1 MYLYRIF
8 SGIMTTRL
16 SPKQIGKR
24 IVELRKLKG
33 YSQEDLAKF
42 LKIPR
47 SSIAQMELGNRNVS
61 VIEIIK
67 LSEAL
72 GFSLDRFLAK
82 EYRVKKEGKVVA
94 DEVKVEQDMR
104 ISVPKLRMSKFKN
117 ILLYIL
123 ERCGGKPNVGETV
136 LYKLLYFSDF
146 NFYEI
151 YEEHLTGAQYRKLP
165 YGPVPQ
171 KLDYLISQMLEKG
184 QLQRIKTEY
193 HGYPQT
199 RYIPM
204 EKADLTKMS
213 AAEKEIIDRVIDR
226 FSDWSAS
233 AISEFSHKDLPW
245 KATEE
250 GDIIDYELAFYRESP
265 FSVRTYDDE
274 PEQP

>member
-1 MYLYRIF
+1 M
-8 SGIMTTRL
+8 
-16 SPKQIGKR
+16 
-24 IVELRKLKG
+24 RKHKG

-47 SSIAQMELGNRNVS
+47 SSVAQMELGNRNVS
-61 VIEIIK
+61 VIELIK

-72 GFSLDRFLAK
+72 GFSMDNFLAK
-82 EYRVKKEGKVVA
+82 EFKTEKAIEPETASVPAKE
-94 DEVKVEQDMR
+94 DMR
-104 ISVPKLRMSKFKN
+104 VSIPQFKTKKFEN

-151 YEEHLTGAQYRKLP
+151 YESHLSGAQYKKLP
-165 YGPVPQ
+165 FGPVPQ
-171 KLDYLISQMLEKG
+171 KLDSTINKMIAKG

-204 EKADLTKMS
+204 DKADLTEMT
-213 AAEKEIIDRVIDR
+213 AAEKDVIDRVIDR

-245 KATEE
+245 KATDN
-250 GDIIDYELAFYRESP
+250 GDIIDYELVFYRESP
-265 FSVRTYDDE
+265 FSVRTYNDE

>member
-1 MYLYRIF
+1 
-8 SGIMTTRL
+8 MTTRL
-16 SPKQIGKR
+16 SLKQIGKR
-24 IVELRKLKG
+24 IAELRKLKG
-33 YSQEDLAKF
+33 YSQEDLARF
-42 LKIPR
+42 LNIPR
-47 SSIAQMELGNRNVS
+47 SSVAQMESGNRNVS
-61 VIEIIK
+61 VMELIR
-67 LSEAL
+67 LSEVL
-72 GFSLDRFLAK
+72 GFSLDKFLAK
-82 EYRVKKEGKVVA
+82 EYKSKTVVEIVAEPDPVK
-94 DEVKVEQDMR
+94 QDMR
-104 ISVPKLRMSKFKN
+104 ISAPRLKMNKFKN

-171 KLDYLISQMLEKG
+171 KLDSMLNTMTETG

-204 EKADLTKMS
+204 DKADLTELT
-213 AAEKEIIDRVIDR
+213 AAEKEVIDRVLER
-226 FSDWSAS
+226 FSDWPAS
-233 AISEFSHKDLPW
+233 AISEYSHQDIPW

-250 GDIIDYELAFYRESP
+250 GEIIDYELVFYRESP
-265 FSVRTYDDE
+265 FSVRTYNDE

>member
-1 MYLYRIF
+1 MA
-8 SGIMTTRL
+8 TRL
-16 SPKQIGKR
+16 SSKQIGKR

-42 LKIPR
+42 LEIPR
-47 SSIAQMELGNRNVS
+47 SSVAQMELGNRNVS
-61 VIEIIK
+61 VIELIK
-67 LSEAL
+67 LSDVL
-72 GFSLDRFLAK
+72 GFSLDKFLAK
-82 EYRVKKEGKVVA
+82 EYKAQKEIETVVEDFPA
-94 DEVKVEQDMR
+94 KQNMR
-104 ISVPKLRMSKFKN
+104 ISIPELNIKKFKN

-146 NFYEI
+146 NYYEV
-151 YEEHLTGAQYRKLP
+151 YEEHLTGALYRKLP

-171 KLDYLISQMLEKG
+171 KLDSIISKMLENG

-204 EKADLTKMS
+204 DKADLTELT
-213 AAEKEIIDRVIDR
+213 AAEKDVIDQVIAR

-233 AISEFSHKDLPW
+233 AISEYSHKDLPW
-245 KATEE
+245 KATDD

>member
-1 MYLYRIF
+1 MLQTY
-8 SGIMTTRL
+8 GIMTMRL
-16 SPKQIGKR
+16 SLKQIGER
-24 IVELRKLKG
+24 IANLRKLKG
-33 YSQEDLAKF
+33 YSQEDMAKF

-47 SSIAQMELGNRNVS
+47 SSIAQIEKGNRNIS
-61 VIEIIK
+61 VIELIK
-67 LSEAL
+67 LSEVL
-72 GFSLDRFLAK
+72 GFSLDHFLAK
-82 EYRVKKEGKVVA
+82 EFKLESGIETIREAITDKL
-94 DEVKVEQDMR
+94 DMR
-104 ISVPKLRMSKFKN
+104 ISIPEFEVSKFKN

-171 KLDYLISQMLEKG
+171 KLDSIVSQMIENG

-199 RYIPM
+199 RYIPLD
-204 EKADLTKMS
+204 KADLTKMT
-213 AAEKEIIDRVIDR
+213 AAEKEVIDRVIDR

-233 AISEFSHKDLPW
+233 AISEYSHKDLPW
-245 KATEE
+245 RASNDGEV
-250 GDIIDYELAFYRESP
+250 IDYELAFYRESP

-274 PEQP
+274 FEQP

>member
-1 MYLYRIF
+1 M
-8 SGIMTTRL
+8 
-16 SPKQIGKR
+16 
-24 IVELRKLKG
+24 RKLKG
-33 YSQEDLAKF
+33 YSQEDLARF

-47 SSIAQMELGNRNVS
+47 SSVAQIELGNRNVS
-61 VIEIIK
+61 VIELIR
-67 LSEAL
+67 LSDVL
-72 GFSLDRFLAK
+72 GFSLDKFLAK
-82 EYRVKKEGKVVA
+82 EYKACKEIEAVAEDAPAKEG
-94 DEVKVEQDMR
+94 MR
-104 ISVPKLRMSKFKN
+104 ISVPQLKMKKFKN

-146 NFYEI
+146 NFYET

-171 KLDYLISQMLEKG
+171 KIDSLISQMIEKG
-184 QLQRIKTEY
+184 RLQRIKTEY

-199 RYIPM
+199 RYIPLD
-204 EKADLTKMS
+204 KADLREMT
-213 AAEKEIIDRVIDR
+213 AAEKDIIDRVIDR
-226 FSDWSAS
+226 FSDWPAS

-245 KATEE
+245 KATED
-250 GDIIDYELAFYRESP
+250 GDIIDYELVFYRESP

>member
-1 MYLYRIF
+1 
-8 SGIMTTRL
+8 MTTRL
-16 SPKQIGKR
+16 SPRQIGKR

-47 SSIAQMELGNRNVS
+47 SSVAQMELGNRNVS
-61 VIEIIK
+61 VLEIIK
-67 LSEAL
+67 LSEVL
-72 GFSLDRFLAK
+72 LFSLDKFLAQ
-82 EYRVKKEGKVVA
+82 EYKVANEGELVA
-94 DEVKVEQDMR
+94 EAIPTGQDIR
-104 ISVPKLRMSKFKN
+104 ISVPQLKMKKFRN

-151 YEEHLTGAQYRKLP
+151 YEEHLTSAQYRKLP

-171 KLDYLISQMLEKG
+171 KLDNLISQLIEKG
-184 QLQRIKTEY
+184 ELQRIKGEY

-199 RYIPM
+199 RYIVKD
-204 EKADLTKMS
+204 KADLTEMT
-213 AAEKEIIDRVIDR
+213 AAEKDVIDRVIDR

-245 KATEE
+245 KATDD

-265 FSVRTYDDE
+265 FSVRTYDNE

>member
-1 MYLYRIF
+1 
-8 SGIMTTRL
+8 MTTRL
-16 SPKQIGKR
+16 SSKQIGKR

-47 SSIAQMELGNRNVS
+47 SSVAQMELGNRNVS
-61 VIEIIK
+61 VIELIK
-67 LSEAL
+67 LSETL

-82 EYRVKKEGKVVA
+82 EYKAEK
-94 DEVKVEQDMR
+94 EVKIVAEVVPAKQEMR
-104 ISVPKLRMSKFKN
+104 ISIPKLKMNKFKN

-151 YEEHLTGAQYRKLP
+151 YEEHLTGTQYQKLP

-171 KLDYLISQMLEKG
+171 KLDRLVNQMIENG

-193 HGYPQT
+193 HNYPQT

-204 EKADLTKMS
+204 DKADLTEMT
-213 AAEKEIIDRVIDR
+213 AAEKDVIDRVIER

-233 AISEFSHKDLPW
+233 AISEYSHKDLPW
-245 KATEE
+245 MATDD
-250 GDIIDYELAFYRESP
+250 GDIIDYELVFYRESP
-265 FSVRTYDDE
+265 FSVRTYDDD

>member
-1 MYLYRIF
+1 
-8 SGIMTTRL
+8 MTTRL

-47 SSIAQMELGNRNVS
+47 SSVAQMELGNRNVS
-61 VIEIIK
+61 VIELIK
-67 LSEAL
+67 LSETL
-72 GFSLDRFLAK
+72 GFSLDLFLAR
-82 EYRVKKEGKVVA
+82 EYKLEKA
-94 DEVKVEQDMR
+94 VETASEPEREYESMR
-104 ISVPKLRMSKFKN
+104 ISVPKLKIDKFKN

-151 YEEHLTGAQYRKLP
+151 YEEHLTGTQYRKLS

-171 KLDYLISQMLEKG
+171 KVEGIVNQMIEQG

-193 HGYPQT
+193 HGFPQT
-199 RYIPM
+199 KYIALK
-204 EKADLTKMS
+204 KADLTTFS
-213 AAEKEIIDRVIDR
+213 AAEKEVIDKVIEQ
-226 FSDWSAS
+226 FSDWSAKK
-233 AISEFSHKDLPW
+233 ISEYSHNDKPW
-245 KATEE
+245 RATDEN
-250 GDIIDYELAFYRESP
+250 DIIDYELVFYRRP
-265 FSVRTYDDE
+265 PYSVRMYEEDE
-274 PEQP
+274 

>member
-1 MYLYRIF
+1 
-8 SGIMTTRL
+8 MTTRL
-16 SPKQIGKR
+16 SSKQIGKR

-42 LKIPR
+42 LNIPR
-47 SSIAQMELGNRNVS
+47 SSVAQMELGNRNVS

-72 GFSLDRFLAK
+72 GFSLDQFLAK
-82 EYRVKKEGKVVA
+82 EYKAIKEG
-94 DEVKVEQDMR
+94 EVLTDTVKTKQDMR
-104 ISVPKLRMSKFKN
+104 ISVPKLRMDKFKN

-123 ERCGGKPNVGETV
+123 ERCGGKPNIGETV

-146 NFYEI
+146 NFYET

-171 KLDYLISQMLEKG
+171 KLDYLISQMIANG

-204 EKADLTKMS
+204 EKADLTEMS

-250 GDIIDYELAFYRESP
+250 GDIIDYELAFYREPP

-274 PEQP
+274 LEQP

>member
-1 MYLYRIF
+1 
-8 SGIMTTRL
+8 MTTRL

-24 IVELRKLKG
+24 IMELRKLKG

-47 SSIAQMELGNRNVS
+47 SSVAQIELGNRNVS
-61 VIEIIK
+61 VIELIR

-82 EYRVKKEGKVVA
+82 EYKVVKEDGA
-94 DEVKVEQDMR
+94 VTEAVRAKQDMR
-104 ISVPKLRMSKFKN
+104 ISVPKLKTNKFKN

-123 ERCGGKPNVGETV
+123 ERCGGKSNVGETV

-146 NFYEI
+146 NYYEI
-151 YEEHLTGAQYRKLP
+151 YEEHLTGARYRKLP
-165 YGPVPQ
+165 FGPVPQ
-171 KLDYLISQMLEKG
+171 KLDHIVNQMIEKG

-199 RYIPM
+199 RYIPLD
-204 EKADLTKMS
+204 KPDLTGMS
-213 AAEKEIIDRVIDR
+213 AAEKDVIDRVIDR
-226 FSDWSAS
+226 FSDWPAS
-233 AISEFSHKDLPW
+233 AISEFSHKDIPW
-245 KATEE
+245 KATDD

-265 FSVRTYDDE
+265 FSARTYDDE